1 MRCMRA
7 VVLLFLI
14 AALTAGCGGS
24 DASSVDVPTFVG
36 LRASVA
42 TDAAEQ
48 FGLKPEVTHG
58 KSSEIRK
65 GFVYSQTLKAGSKA
79 REGDTLTLS
88 VSTGHP

>member
-1 MRCMRA
+1 MRA
-7 VVLLFLI
+7 VALLFLI
-14 AALTAGCGGS
+14 AALAAGCGGS
-24 DASSVDVPTFVG
+24 DSSVDVPTFVG